1 MLKFYKRA
9 FMFSFILNLIMYLTL
24 LPFSHL
30 SILPLLF
37 VSFLILNLFLS
48 PHIFLS
54 TPPCLFL
61 LFYFQ
66 WSLAFSHF
74 LSPTPPTALIS
85 FISFNALFSFSVS
98 SFHSLFSSS
107 LHQCFSTAP
116 VFVCPGTLLRVQVP
130 SSQQEAEHQAGAWCK
145 DPLQSGDRLY
155 VMPWT
160 PYRTDMLYEYASW
173 EDFKQ
178 SRATTTYKWVRLP
191 LSWMIKW
198 HLLRYRFIGFW
209 CGYGWR

>member
-9 FMFSFILNLIMYLTL
+9 FKCSFILNLIMYLAL
-24 LPFSHL
+24 LPFPFSPLLLLLCLLFNSQLTHVYSHL
-30 SILPLLF
+30 YTILSTSPSLSLLRSLPF
-37 VSFLILNLFLS
+37 PLFL
-48 PHIFLS
+48 PCHVHEIFHS
-54 TPPCLFL
+54 CCT
-61 LFYFQ
+61 
-66 WSLAFSHF
+66 
-74 LSPTPPTALIS
+74 
-85 FISFNALFSFSVS
+85 LFSFCASA
-98 SFHSLFSSS
+98 FSSPSS
-107 LHQCFSTAP
+107 LLRRPSSAP

-178 SRATTTYKWVRLP
+178 SRATTTYK
-191 LSWMIKW
+191 
-198 HLLRYRFIGFW
+198 
-209 CGYGWR
+209 